1 MAMALALAVVVV
13 IAIDKPQKRKAYK
26 AQSALLLYLS
36 FTMPYVY
43 TKVNLPNRSCIHTHT
58 LTHKHA
64 VCTIKSPTAHHVSFL
79 YAVLFYFGSN
89 QKIHCCHSK
98 CLCTSLSFSFVL
110 GCSEYDRKCE
120 WVSVCSHFST
130 FLFMQSV
137 KCLYGFHSLFFF
149 YIVPSRWYRSAHFL
163 HRFCDFEP
171 VYAYFYSILL
181 LPLWQCMVSVVA
193 PFTTDAIHAFG
204 FANAAMNQCWPS
216 SASFFCFSFAFSS
229 ANMCVSMWWHFSSFD
244 YSHALLAL

>member
-1 MAMALALAVVVV
+1 MALALAVVAV

-149 YIVPSRWYRSAHFL
+149 TLFHQDDTVPHTSCTDFVILNQFTLIFIRFYCYHFGSAWF
-163 HRFCDFEP
+163 P
-171 VYAYFYSILL
+171 
-181 LPLWQCMVSVVA
+181 
-193 PFTTDAIHAFG
+193 
-204 FANAAMNQCWPS
+204 
-216 SASFFCFSFAFSS
+216 
-229 ANMCVSMWWHFSSFD
+229 
-244 YSHALLAL
+244 